1 MCIRDRFTGDASHE
15 LRTPLTIIMG
25 ELELAL
31 RKKKSNEEY
40 QDIISSSLNEVMRLS
55 DVVKSLLMLSRA
67 EQGKISTD
75 MKETNLSEMMQELT
89 EVATIL
95 AEPRNQYVTPR
106 IEENLFVAAD
116 APKLHQMFFNLID
129 NAIKYT
135 PDNGMIGINLDSDGK
150 YAIVRVRDTGIGISP
165 EHQKKIFDRFYRV
178 DKARSREMGGAGLGL
193 SIVEWTV
200 QEHNGDIS
208 VTSEVGQGSTFIVRI
223 PLFGLSP
230 KETIILKTK
239 ETTTQKISK
248 VLDITRY
255 IKKKKN
261 N

>member
-1 MCIRDRFTGDASHE
+1 
-15 LRTPLTIIMG
+15 
-25 ELELAL
+25 
-31 RKKKSNEEY
+31 
-40 QDIISSSLNEVMRLS
+40 
-55 DVVKSLLMLSRA
+55 
-67 EQGKISTD
+67 
-75 MKETNLSEMMQELT
+75 
-89 EVATIL
+89 
-95 AEPRNQYVTPR
+95 
-106 IEENLFVAAD
+106 
-116 APKLHQMFFNLID
+116 
-129 NAIKYT
+129 
-135 PDNGMIGINLDSDGK
+135 
-150 YAIVRVRDTGIGISP
+150 
-165 EHQKKIFDRFYRV
+165 
-178 DKARSREMGGAGLGL
+178 MGGAGLGL

>member
-1 MCIRDRFTGDASHE
+1 
-15 LRTPLTIIMG
+15 
-25 ELELAL
+25 
-31 RKKKSNEEY
+31 
-40 QDIISSSLNEVMRLS
+40 
-55 DVVKSLLMLSRA
+55 
-67 EQGKISTD
+67 
-75 MKETNLSEMMQELT
+75 
-89 EVATIL
+89 
-95 AEPRNQYVTPR
+95 
-106 IEENLFVAAD
+106 
-116 APKLHQMFFNLID
+116 
-129 NAIKYT
+129 
-135 PDNGMIGINLDSDGK
+135 MIGINLDSDGK

-239 ETTTQKISK
+239 ETTTQK
-248 VLDITRY
+248 
-255 IKKKKN
+255 
-261 N
+261 